1 MPCLSDKF
9 TILTQGFDDLI
20 DITSKIQDAISSFG
34 VEAGIVN
41 ISVLS
46 STASIITLEQ
56 EPGLSFDLPNIL
68 ENIVPINKIYQH
80 DSSWHDGN
88 ANAHIKA
95 ALLGNSL
102 SLSVV
107 DGKIALSTWQRI
119 VLIDFDNKSANR
131 QIVVSVTF

>member
-1 MPCLSDKF
+1 MACATDKF

-20 DITSKIQDAISSFG
+20 DITSKVQDVISSFD
-34 VEAGIVN
+34 VVNGIVN

-56 EPGLSFDLPNIL
+56 EPGLVLDLPNIL
-68 ENIVPINKIYQH
+68 ENIVPINKVYQH

-102 SLSVV
+102 NLSVV

-119 VLIDFDNKSANR
+119 VLIDFDNKSTNR
-131 QIVVSVTF
+131 QIVVNVAF

>member
-1 MPCLSDKF
+1 MACVTDKF

-20 DITSKIQDAISSFG
+20 DITSKVQDAISSFG
-34 VEAGIVN
+34 VEVGIANV
-41 ISVLS
+41 SVLS
-46 STASIITLEQ
+46 STTSVITLEQ
-56 EPGLSFDLPNIL
+56 EPGLTLDLANIL
-68 ENIVPINKIYQH
+68 ENIVPINKVYQH

-95 ALLGNSL
+95 AMLGNSL
-102 SLSVV
+102 NLPIV

-131 QIVVSVTF
+131 QIVVNVAF

>member
-1 MPCLSDKF
+1 MACATDKF

-20 DITSKIQDAISSFG
+20 DITSKVQDVISSFD
-34 VEAGIVN
+34 VVNGIVN

-56 EPGLSFDLPNIL
+56 EPGLVLDLPNIL
-68 ENIVPINKIYQH
+68 ENIVPINKVYQH

-102 SLSVV
+102 NLSVV

-119 VLIDFDNKSANR
+119 ALIDFDNKSTNR
-131 QIVVSVTF
+131 QIVVNVAF